1 MLNRRHL
8 RQFLALVD
16 TGSFT
21 GAANQLHVS
30 QPTLSAGIAELER
43 TLGTPIIL
51 RERRALRLTEAGN
64 RLLVHARAIER
75 EFGLAERG
83 VLAVPAPAPPLRL
96 GVLSSI
102 STRTVAAVAARYAGQ
117 KAALLTLTD
126 APDTDLRRRL
136 ADHRLD
142 AILTTLRP
150 ADPGELLLEEGYA
163 MILPAAHRL
172 AARPLLQPEELAGET
187 MIARRACE
195 ILAETSRFFTARGVR
210 PHFAFRSANEDRC
223 LALVA
228 AGAGVTTGPVSLA
241 APGTVAVPLGGYD
254 YRRRIGLIVA
264 KGKDELVTA
273 SDLRAVLR
281 QEVAAEGCGGG
292 KLTRLTRS

>member
-21 GAANQLHVS
+21 AAANQLHVS

-75 EFGLAERG
+75 QFGLAERWVQG
-83 VLAVPAPAPPLRL
+83 TPPPAPPLRL

-102 STRTVAAVAARYAGQ
+102 STRTMAAIAAHYAGTNPGQ
-117 KAALLTLTD
+117 GKALLTLTD
-126 APDTDLRRRL
+126 ASDSDLRRRL
-136 ADHRLD
+136 AEHRLD
-142 AILTTLRP
+142 AILTTLRT
-150 ADPGELLLEEGYA
+150 GEDTEVLLEEGYA
-163 MILPAAHRL
+163 MILSAAHRL
-172 AARPLLQPEELAGET
+172 AARPLLQAEEVAGET
-187 MIARRACE
+187 MIARRSCE

-241 APGTVAVPLGGYD
+241 GTGAGAGAGTGTVAVPLTDYD

-264 KGKDELVTA
+264 AGQNDLIAA
-273 SDLRAVLR
+273 SGLRAALR
-281 QEVAAEGCGGG
+281 QAI
-292 KLTRLTRS
+292 

>member
-1 MLNRRHL
+1 MLSRRQL

-21 GAANQLHVS
+21 AAARQLHVA

-43 TLGTPIIL
+43 TLGAPVIL

-64 RLLVHARAIER
+64 RLLIHARAIER

-83 VLAVPAPAPPLRL
+83 VLAAPAPAPPLRL

-102 STRTVAAVAARYAGQ
+102 ATRMVAGMAARFAPGR
-117 KAALLTLTD
+117 LTLTEAAD
-126 APDTDLRRRL
+126 ADLRRRL
-136 ADHRLD
+136 AEHRLD
-142 AILTTLRP
+142 ALLTTLHG
-150 ADPGELLLEEGYA
+150 AEAGAEVLLEEGYA
-163 MILPAAHRL
+163 MILPAAHRF
-172 AARPLLQPEELAGET
+172 AGRTLLLPEELAGET
-187 MIARRACE
+187 MIARRSCE

-210 PHFAFRSANEDRC
+210 PHFALRSVNEDRC

-228 AGAGVTTGPVSLA
+228 AGAGVTTAPVSLA
-241 APGTVAVPLGGYD
+241 GAGTVAVPLQGYD

-264 KGKDELVTA
+264 GG
-273 SDLRAVLR
+273 
-281 QEVAAEGCGGG
+281 QEALVAASSLVPIVREG
-292 KLTRLTRS
+292 LAAED

>member
-1 MLNRRHL
+1 MLSRRL
-8 RQFLALVD
+8 VRQFIALVD

-21 GAANQLHVS
+21 AAASRLHVS

-43 TLGTPIIL
+43 SLGTPLIL

-75 EFGLAERG
+75 EFALAERG
-83 VLAVPAPAPPLRL
+83 VLEALPPAPPLRL
-96 GVLSSI
+96 GVLASLAT
-102 STRTVAAVAARYAGQ
+102 STTAAIAARYAADGAG
-117 KAALLTLTD
+117 KARLTLTD
-126 APDTDLRRRL
+126 APDADLRRRL
-136 ADHRLD
+136 AENRLD
-142 AILTTLRP
+142 AIVTTLRS
-150 ADPGELLLEEGYA
+150 ADEGEVLREEGYA

-172 AARPLLQPEELAGET
+172 AGREVLLPEELAGET
-187 MIARRACE
+187 MIARRSCE

-210 PHFAFRSANEDRC
+210 PHFALRSANEDRC

-241 APGTVAVPLGGYD
+241 GQGTVAVRLQGYD

-264 KGKDELVTA
+264 QGLEALIAA
-273 SDLRAVLR
+273 SGLGEVLR
-281 QEVAAEGCGGG
+281 EV
-292 KLTRLTRS
+292 T

>member
-21 GAANQLHVS
+21 AAANQLHVA

-43 TLGTPIIL
+43 ALGAAVIV

-83 VLAVPAPAPPLRL
+83 VLAAPAPAPPLRL
-96 GVLSSI
+96 GVIASL
-102 STRTVAAVAARYAGQ
+102 STRMVAGIAGRFAAGR
-117 KAALLTLTD
+117 LTLTEAAD
-126 APDTDLRRRL
+126 ADLRRRL
-136 ADHRLD
+136 AEHRLD
-142 AILTTLRP
+142 AVLTTLHG
-150 ADPGELLLEEGYA
+150 AEAGAELLLEEGYA
-163 MILPAAHRL
+163 MILPAAHRF
-172 AARPLLQPEELAGET
+172 AGRDLLLPEELAGET
-187 MIARRACE
+187 MIARRSCE
-195 ILAETSRFFTARGVR
+195 ILAETSSFFTARGVR
-210 PHFAFRSANEDRC
+210 PHFAFRGGNDDRC

-228 AGAGVTTGPVSLA
+228 AGAGVTTAPVSLA
-241 APGTVAVPLGGYD
+241 GPGTVAVSLQGYD

-264 KGKDELVTA
+264 GGQEDLIATSGLVPI
-273 SDLRAVLR
+273 LREIL
-281 QEVAAEGCGGG
+281 AAGD
-292 KLTRLTRS
+292 

>member
-21 GAANQLHVS
+21 AAANQLHVA

-43 TLGTPIIL
+43 ALGATVIL

-64 RLLVHARAIER
+64 RLLIHARAIER

-83 VLAVPAPAPPLRL
+83 VLAAPAPAPPLRL
-96 GVLSSI
+96 GVIASLA
-102 STRTVAAVAARYAGQ
+102 TRMVAGIAARFAAAGDGR
-117 KAALLTLTD
+117 ARLTLTEGAD
-126 APDTDLRRRL
+126 ADLRRRL
-136 ADHRLD
+136 AEHRLD
-142 AILTTLRP
+142 AVLTTLHGP
-150 ADPGELLLEEGYA
+150 ETGAETGPEMLLEEGYA

-172 AARPLLQPEELAGET
+172 AGRDSLLPEELAGET
-187 MIARRACE
+187 MIARRSCE

-210 PHFAFRSANEDRC
+210 PHFAFRGGNDDRC

-228 AGAGVTTGPVSLA
+228 SGAGVTTAPVSLA
-241 APGTVAVPLGGYD
+241 APGTVAVRLQGYD

-264 KGKDELVTA
+264 GGQEDLIAA
-273 SDLRAVLR
+273 SGLRPVLRAVL
-281 QEVAAEGCGGG
+281 APAD
-292 KLTRLTRS
+292 

>member
-1 MLNRRHL
+1 MLSRRL
-8 RQFLALVD
+8 VRQFLALVD

-21 GAANQLHVS
+21 AAANQLHVS

-75 EFGLAERG
+75 EFGLAERWVQG
-83 VLAVPAPAPPLRL
+83 TPPPAPPLRL

-102 STRTVAAVAARYAGQ
+102 ATRTMAGVAARYAG
-117 KAALLTLTD
+117 AGTALLTLTD
-126 APDTDLRRRL
+126 ASDADLRRRL
-136 ADHRLD
+136 AEHRLD
-142 AILTTLRP
+142 AILTMLRT
-150 ADPGELLLEEGYA
+150 AEDGELLLEEGYA
-163 MILPAAHRL
+163 MILPATHRF
-172 AARPLLQPEELAGET
+172 AARDTLLPEELAGET
-187 MIARRACE
+187 MIARRSCE

-228 AGAGVTTGPVSLA
+228 AGAGVTTAPVSLA
-241 APGTVAVPLGGYD
+241 GPGTVAVPIQGYD

-264 KGKDELVTA
+264 AGQDDLIAA
-273 SDLRAVLR
+273 SGLRAVLR
-281 QEVAAEGCGGG
+281 EGI
-292 KLTRLTRS
+292 

>member
-1 MLNRRHL
+1 MLSRRL
-8 RQFLALVD
+8 VRQFIALVD

-21 GAANQLHVS
+21 AAASRLHVS

-43 TLGTPIIL
+43 SLGTPLIL

-83 VLAVPAPAPPLRL
+83 VLQAPPPAPPLRL
-96 GVLSSI
+96 GVLASLA
-102 STRTVAAVAARYAGQ
+102 TRTTAAIAAHYAGDGA
-117 KAALLTLTD
+117 KDGKGKALLTLTD
-126 APDTDLRRRL
+126 APDADLRRRL
-136 ADHRLD
+136 AEHRLD
-142 AILTTLRP
+142 AIVTALRS
-150 ADPGELLLEEGYA
+150 ADEGEVLREEGYA

-172 AARPLLQPEELAGET
+172 AGREMLQPEELAGET
-187 MIARRACE
+187 MIARRSCE

-210 PHFAFRSANEDRC
+210 PHFALRSANEDRC

-241 APGTVAVPLGGYD
+241 GPGMVAVPLQGYD
-254 YRRRIGLIVA
+254 YRRRIGLIMA
-264 KGKDELVTA
+264 QGQEALIAT
-273 SDLRAVLR
+273 SGLREVLR
-281 QEVAAEGCGGG
+281 EVV
-292 KLTRLTRS
+292 